1 MEEFT
6 PPLAV
11 TVIHDFL
18 IVVHIPTR
26 VKDYS
31 YDIVISMCYV
41 QCVKLMNSLTN
52 SYEETDLL
60 YKSIVFF
67 FFFNN
72 QDEPFF
78 RS

>member
-26 VKDYS
+26 VKVYS
-31 YDIVISMCYV
+31 YDISMCYV

-60 YKSIVFF
+60 YKSIVVFF